1 MPVRDPLATLATHE
15 VTNQPPPLEDYNI
28 FDRDAPLRE
37 ALEREGA
44 GWAAKQARE
53 FGAVL
58 GSARVIELGHLA
70 NRHTPEPRLF
80 DRFGHRIDEV
90 EYHPA
95 YHELMTLAIG
105 HRVPSIAWGEKRAGG
120 HVAHTAL
127 EYMLIQ
133 AEAGVCCPV
142 TMTYASVP
150 ALRNQPEI
158 AAEWE
163 PRILAAEYDPRS
175 IPAAEKAGATIG
187 MAMTEKQGGSDVR
200 ANTTR
205 AEPLGQGGPGGEYAL
220 TGHKWFCSA
229 PMSDAFLTLAYTE
242 KGLSCF
248 LAPRWRPDGSR
259 NAIRLQ
265 RLKDKLGNRSNASAE
280 IEYEGAWARMV
291 GEEGRG
297 VRTIIDMVHHT
308 RLDCVLAAAG
318 LMRQALVQALHHT
331 AHRTAFQRLLSQQPL
346 MKNVLAD
353 LAIEC
358 EAATSMAMRIARG
371 FDDGATDP
379 SARDFARVA
388 VAVGKYWV
396 NKRAQVHIYEAMECL
411 GGAGYVEESI
421 LPRIYRE
428 APVNS
433 IWEGSGNVMCLDVL
447 RALEK
452 EPDAIG
458 AYIAEVERARGGDKR
473 LDMAL
478 DALHKT
484 LADTDDAETRARR
497 TVEMMALALQ
507 GALLVRHAPA
517 EVADAFCATRLGGN
531 WGQAFGTMP
540 SGLPLDAIIER
551 AWPQV
556 G

>member
-1 MPVRDPLATLATHE
+1 MPVRDPLSQLATHE
-15 VTNQPPPLEDYNI
+15 VTNQPPPLEDTNL
-28 FDRDAPLRE
+28 FDGDAPLRE

-44 GWAAKQARE
+44 GWAADEVRA
-53 FGAVL
+53 FGGLL
-58 GSARVIELGHLA
+58 GGAPVIELGFLA
-70 NRHTPEPRLF
+70 NRHPPELRGF

-95 YHELMTLAIG
+95 YHELMNLAVE
-105 HRVPSIAWGEKRAGG
+105 HRVPSIAWAEDRAGG

-127 EYMLIQ
+127 EYLLIQ
-133 AEAGVCCPV
+133 AEAGVCCPI
-142 TMTYASVP
+142 TMTYAVLP

-163 PRILAAEYDPRS
+163 PRVLAAKYDPRS
-175 IPAAEKAGATIG
+175 IPAPEKTGATLG

-200 ANTTR
+200 SNTTR
-205 AEPLGQGGPGGEYAL
+205 AEALGAGGPGEEYVL

-229 PMSDAFLTLAYTE
+229 PMSDAFLTLAYTDN
-242 KGLSCF
+242 GLSCF
-248 LAPRWRPDGSR
+248 LAPRWRPDGTR
-259 NAIRLQ
+259 NAIRIQ
-265 RLKDKLGNRSNASAE
+265 RLKDKLGNRSNASGE

-291 GEEGRG
+291 GEDGRG

-318 LMRQALVQALHHT
+318 LMRQALSQALHHT
-331 AHRTAFQRLLSQQPL
+331 SHRTAFQKLLSQQPL

-358 EAATSMAMRIARG
+358 EAATALAMRVARG
-371 FDDGATDP
+371 FDEGAEDE
-379 SARDFARVA
+379 SARGFARVA
-388 VAVGKYWV
+388 VAVGKYWI
-396 NKRAQVHIYEAMECL
+396 NKRAQAHIYEAMECL

-421 LPRIYRE
+421 LPRLYRE

-447 RALEK
+447 RAMQK
-452 EPDAIG
+452 EPDSIG
-458 AYIAEVERARGGDKR
+458 AFVAEVESARGADKR

-478 DALHKT
+478 DGLQKT
-484 LADTDDAETRARR
+484 LADTADMETTARR

-507 GALLVRHAPA
+507 GALLVQHAPA
-517 EVADAFCATRLGGN
+517 AIADAFCTTRLAGN

-540 SGLPLDAIIER
+540 AGLALDEIIAR
-551 AWPQV
+551 ANPME

>member
-1 MPVRDPLATLATHE
+1 MSAREPLAILATHE
-15 VTNQPPPLEDYNI
+15 VTNQPPPLEDYNL
-28 FDRDAPLRE
+28 FDGDAPLRE

-44 GWAAKQARE
+44 GWATDRVRE
-53 FGAVL
+53 FGGVL
-58 GSARVIELGHLA
+58 GSARVIELGYLA
-70 NRHTPEPRLF
+70 NRHTPELRAF
-80 DRFGHRIDEV
+80 DRFGHRVDEV
-90 EYHPA
+90 DYHPA
-95 YHELMTLAIG
+95 YHEMMALAVE
-105 HRVPSIAWGEKRAGG
+105 HRVPSIAWAEARPGG

-127 EYMLIQ
+127 EYLLIQ
-133 AEAGVCCPV
+133 AEAGVCCPM
-142 TMTYASVP
+142 TMTYAVLP

-163 PRILAAEYDPRS
+163 PRVLAAQYDPRS
-175 IPAAEKAGATIG
+175 IPADEKTGVTLG

-200 ANTTR
+200 SNTTR
-205 AEPLGQGGPGGEYAL
+205 ADPLGRGGPGEEYAL

-229 PMSDAFLTLAYTE
+229 PMSDAFLALAYTD

-248 LAPRWRPDGSR
+248 LVPRWRPDGTR
-259 NAIRLQ
+259 NAIRLT
-265 RLKDKLGNRSNASAE
+265 RLKDKLGNRSNASSE

-353 LAIEC
+353 LAVES
-358 EAATSMAMRIARG
+358 EAATVLAMRIARG
-371 FDDGATDP
+371 FDQGASDE
-379 SARDFARVA
+379 SARGFARVA
-388 VAVGKYWV
+388 VAVGKYWI
-396 NKRAQVHIYEAMECL
+396 NKRAQAHIYEAMECL

-421 LPRIYRE
+421 LPRLYRE

-433 IWEGSGNVMCLDVL
+433 IWEGSGNIMCLDVL
-447 RALEK
+447 RAMQK
-452 EPDAIG
+452 DPDSVA
-458 AYIAEVERARGGDKR
+458 AFVAEIELARGADKR
-473 LDMAL
+473 LDGAL
-478 DALHKT
+478 DGLKAT
-484 LADTDDAETRARR
+484 LADTNDAEVRARR

-507 GALLVRHAPA
+507 ASLLVRYAPA
-517 EVADAFCATRLGGN
+517 AVADAFCATRLAGN

-540 SGLPLDAIIER
+540 AGLALDEIIAR
-551 AWPQV
+551 AMPATE
-556 G
+556 

>member
-358 EAATSMAMRIARG
+358 EAATAMAMRIARG

-421 LPRIYRE
+421 LPRLYRE